1 MGIIE
6 RHLESRLRRCRE
18 DKLLVHYVSIVSGKL
33 TRVFCAGAGKRY
45 RAEVAP
51 AVGDSPEDI
60 QVRPSRQS
68 SARKYVRKLC
78 ATLCGSSAGFRRAH
92 ARAQTRETS
101 YCTVLRLIAPYCVNT
116 VLHRIASRTGA
127 DQGNTAFIMQI
138 MHIIAMQSR
147 THNHRPRARAR
158 TQGCKGCPLDRVVRK
173 YVLL

>member
-1 MGIIE
+1 MLG
-6 RHLESRLRRCRE
+6 
-18 DKLLVHYVSIVSGKL
+18 HYVSIVSGIL
-33 TRVFCAGAGKRY
+33 TRIFCAGAGKRY

-127 DQGNTAFIMQI
+127 DQGNTAINNAYNAYNSSAI
-138 MHIIAMQSR
+138 
-147 THNHRPRARAR
+147 THLYNHRPRARAS